1 MVAVCSALPLKSK
14 NQMSLITYE
23 LMAFTQVLGHGEVQY
38 YADNEPTSRQILR
51 LLVAARSA
59 IGLKTIVRTTKIYD
73 SAGNSLVENAIQRI
87 RSSAATLMEDL
98 AGHTELRFSSQ
109 HPFWTWAAG
118 TVHGCS
124 TSSRLVHCGWRQGFL
139 EQIITTSCKF
149 AQGVSLMV
157 SGLHCLLLGIA
168 TELWRTDSS
177 FEEIGF
183 YGGRSTKGASCGD
196 CHRRPGRK
204 RCDCLWSLM
213 CWQVGG
219 DL

>member
-109 HPFWTWAAG
+109 HPLWTCAG
-118 TVHGCS
+118 TVHGCL
-124 TSSRLVHCGWRQGFL
+124 TSSKLARALQAMSWC
-139 EQIITTSCKF
+139 
-149 AQGVSLMV
+149 
-157 SGLHCLLLGIA
+157 
-168 TELWRTDSS
+168 TELVPMERRASHTQS
-177 FEEIGF
+177 
-183 YGGRSTKGASCGD
+183 RSRVQS
-196 CHRRPGRK
+196 
-204 RCDCLWSLM
+204 
-213 CWQVGG
+213 
-219 DL
+219 